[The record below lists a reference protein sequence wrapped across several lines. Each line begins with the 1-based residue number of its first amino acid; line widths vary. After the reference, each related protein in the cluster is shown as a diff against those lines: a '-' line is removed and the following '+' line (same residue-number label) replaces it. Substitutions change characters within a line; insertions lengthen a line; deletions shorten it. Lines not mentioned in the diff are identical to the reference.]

1 MDLNKNTYVF
11 FFSTAMVLVV
21 AALLSFTSIK
31 LKPLQQKN
39 IALENKQNILSSVG
53 IYVSREE
60 ADLNYEKYITDS
72 FVLDSD
78 GQKTDIDISSVEL
91 NKETKKPK
99 KEQNMPLYISNI
111 DGSEKYIIPLRGTG
125 LWGPIWGYISLDNDM
140 NTVYGA
146 VFDHKAETP
155 GLGAEINRD
164 FFEKPFNG
172 KRIFDLKGD
181 FVSIAVV
188 KGGAKENDYHGVDGI
203 SGGTITSDGVTAML
217 KERLDKYLPYFEN
230 KMKENEVND
239 IMNFI
244 EEHINLNDTINKLN

>member
-78 GQKTDIDISSVEL
+78 GQKTDIDISSVQL

-164 FFEKPFNG
+164 FFEKPFNSMLLSNP
-172 KRIFDLKGD
+172 KVCLTEIL
-181 FVSIAVV
+181 
-188 KGGAKENDYHGVDGI
+188 I
-203 SGGTITSDGVTAML
+203 SGLAINCDVLIIIFFLNSFLTDYKL
-217 KERLDKYLPYFEN
+217 K
-230 KMKENEVND
+230 
-239 IMNFI
+239 
-244 EEHINLNDTINKLN
+244 

>member
-1 MDLNKNTYVF
+1 
-11 FFSTAMVLVV
+11 MVLVV

-31 LKPLQQKN
+31 SKTSPAEN
-39 IALENKQNILSSVG
+39 IALENKQRIMSSAG

-78 GQKTDIDISSVEL
+78 GQKTDIDISSVQL

-99 KEQNMPLYISNI
+99 KTEYASYISNI
-111 DGSEKYIIPLRGTG
+111 DGSEKYIIPLRTG

-155 GLGAEINRD
+155 DLALKLIE
-164 FFEKPFNG
+164 FLKSHLTEKN
-172 KRIFDLKGD
+172 I
-181 FVSIAVV
+181 
-188 KGGAKENDYHGVDGI
+188 
-203 SGGTITSDGVTAML
+203 
-217 KERLDKYLPYFEN
+217 
-230 KMKENEVND
+230 
-239 IMNFI
+239 
-244 EEHINLNDTINKLN
+244 

>member
-78 GQKTDIDISSVEL
+78 GQKTDIDISSVQL
-91 NKETKKPK
+91 NRKQKNQKK
-99 KEQNMPLYISNI
+99 NRICHYIFQI
-111 DGSEKYIIPLRGTG
+111 L
-125 LWGPIWGYISLDNDM
+125 M
-140 NTVYGA
+140 
-146 VFDHKAETP
+146 
-155 GLGAEINRD
+155 
-164 FFEKPFNG
+164 
-172 KRIFDLKGD
+172 
-181 FVSIAVV
+181 
-188 KGGAKENDYHGVDGI
+188 
-203 SGGTITSDGVTAML
+203 
-217 KERLDKYLPYFEN
+217 
-230 KMKENEVND
+230 
-239 IMNFI
+239 
-244 EEHINLNDTINKLN
+244 